1 MKKIFIALFST
12 AILFIAPVYSAT
24 EKTVWTSENGLARVE
39 KIGKKLLEKNNLPT
53 QVTFSVLQTDD
64 INAFASSENEICV
77 YTGLLNY
84 VQDDDE
90 LAGIIGHEMGHIV
103 NNHVAKQNMINSIT
117 SSVIS
122 NANVSQTAK
131 TGAAIVHNLSMLKM
145 SRTQE
150 YEADITGIDL
160 MIKAGYNPLATISIL
175 YKISGNYVDFI
186 QTHPSK
192 DKRTMYSYD
201 YMTYTYP
208 NLVKKS
214 YNSDAYKQF
223 MAYAK
228 TVVDKR
234 NSNQSKLNKFN
245 KEQAKLQAKGAKKMA
260 KYQKTNPWASS
271 ISLLKA
277 ISSVNSESVNQ

>member
-1 MKKIFIALFST
+1 MKKIFIALFSI

-214 YNSDAYKQF
+214 YNSEAYKQF

-234 NSNQSKLNKFN
+234 NSSQSKLNKFN
-245 KEQAKLQAKGAKKMA
+245 KEQAKLQAKRAKKME
-260 KYQKTNPWASS
+260 KYKKTNPWASS

-277 ISSVNSESVNQ
+277 ISAANSESVNQ

>member
-1 MKKIFIALFST
+1 MKKIFIALFAAT
-12 AILFIAPVYSAT
+12 ILFSSPIFAAT

-39 KIGKKLLEKNNLPT
+39 KIGKNLLTKNNLPT
-53 QVTFSVLQTDD
+53 QVTFSVMETDD
-64 INAFASSENEICV
+64 VNAFASSENEICV

-90 LAGIIGHEMGHIV
+90 LAGIIGHEMGHII
-103 NNHVAKQNMINSIT
+103 NNHIAKQSIVSSIT

-122 NANVSQTAK
+122 NANISEKAK
-131 TGAAIVHNLSMLKM
+131 TGAALVQNLSMLKM

-208 NLVKKS
+208 ALVKKS
-214 YNSDAYKQF
+214 YTSDAYKQF
-223 MAYAK
+223 MAYAQPI
-228 TVVDKR
+228 VDKR
-234 NSNQSKLNKFN
+234 NASQSKLNSFN
-245 KEQAKLQAKGAKKMA
+245 KKQAKLQAKRVKKMA
-260 KYQKTNPWASS
+260 KYQQTNPWTSS

-277 ISSVNSESVNQ
+277 ITSVNSESANQ

>member
-1 MKKIFIALFST
+1 MKKIFITLFTTIIMVSPLLAAENT
-12 AILFIAPVYSAT
+12 
-24 EKTVWTSENGLARVE
+24 TVWTSENGLARVE

-53 QVTFSVLQTDD
+53 QVTFSVMETDD
-64 INAFASSENEICV
+64 VNAFASSENEICV

-90 LAGIIGHEMGHIV
+90 LAGIIGHEMGHII
-103 NNHVAKQNMINSIT
+103 NNHITKQSVVSSIA

-122 NANVSQTAK
+122 NANISEKAK
-131 TGAAIVHNLSMLKM
+131 TGATLVQNLSMLKM

-150 YEADITGIDL
+150 YEADITGVDL

-208 NLVKKS
+208 NYVKKS
-214 YNSDAYKQF
+214 YNSEAYKQF
-223 MAYAK
+223 MAYAQ

-234 NSNQSKLNKFN
+234 NASESKLNKFN
-245 KEQAKLQAKGAKKMA
+245 KEQAKLQEKRVKKMK
-260 KYQKTNPWASS
+260 KYQQTNPWASS
-271 ISLLKA
+271 ISLLKTL
-277 ISSVNSESVNQ
+277 SSINNESVNQ